1 MRILIVSED
10 IPYPSMGG
18 LAKHVLTLA
27 RSLVRAGH
35 EVDLLGGN
43 QHPLSVAGEEADF
56 GGRFFGELD
65 GHMAGW
71 KEVKLGMYNPLRR
84 TWVAR
89 RFARIIMR
97 RAPGYDVIHYHGHY
111 PNVARYIPRHI
122 NFVQTRHDQ
131 GSDCLLDTRFRNGKI
146 CAAID
151 PAKCAGCRTG
161 QPNALQKTVSTIAV
175 KRYRSEVA
183 DAFDRHK
190 SIFVSNMLHLNLTR
204 TLGMRRWGT
213 VVHNFIDVANIR
225 RARESAVGKPRQD
238 PRFHIFVAGKLYP
251 VKGIEAFLRE
261 IVPRLR
267 PNMRITIVGDG
278 GDAPR
283 LRAEF
288 ENDLVFFAGW
298 CAMQKTLE
306 LAATADAIVVPSL
319 WEEPCGTT
327 VLEGLLLGKTTFA
340 LARGGTPELSIYAG
354 TSDQLHL
361 HPDMPS
367 LVSDLL
373 SIEGLQQAEVSS
385 DVSSA
390 KEMLASADHAIEQL
404 LPIYRLPP
412 GNAFT

>member
-1 MRILIVSED
+1 MRILLVSED

-27 RSLVRAGH
+27 RTLARAGH
-35 EVDLLGGN
+35 QVDLLGGT
-43 QHPLSVAGEEADF
+43 QHPLSAAGEEADF

-65 GHMAGW
+65 GHLANW

-97 RAPGYDVIHYHGHY
+97 HAADYDVVHYHGHF
-111 PNVARYIPRHI
+111 PNVARYIPKHV

-131 GSDCLLDTRFRNGKI
+131 GSDCLLDTRFRNGQI
-146 CAAID
+146 CSATD
-151 PAKCAGCRTG
+151 PANCAGCRADH
-161 QPNALQKTVSTIAV
+161 PNALQKTVSTIAV

-183 DAFDRHK
+183 DAFERHK
-190 SIFVSNMLHLNLTR
+190 TVFVSDMLHRNLKR
-204 TLGMRRWGT
+204 TLGARRWGT

-225 RARESAVGKPRQD
+225 RARESAAGQPRQD
-238 PRFHIFVAGKLYP
+238 PRFHVFVAGKLYP

-261 IVPRLR
+261 LVPRLR
-267 PNMRITIVGDG
+267 PDMRITIVGDG

-283 LRAEF
+283 LRTEF
-288 ENDLVFFAGW
+288 ANGQVFFAGW
-298 CAMQKTLE
+298 CAMQKTLK

-327 VLEGLLLGKTTFA
+327 VLEGLLLGKPTFA

-354 TSDQLHL
+354 TSDQLRL

-367 LVSDLL
+367 LVRDLL
-373 SIEGLQQAEVSS
+373 SFERPQQA

-390 KEMLASADHAIEQL
+390 QEKLASADHAAEHL
-404 LPIYRLPP
+404 LQIYRLPP